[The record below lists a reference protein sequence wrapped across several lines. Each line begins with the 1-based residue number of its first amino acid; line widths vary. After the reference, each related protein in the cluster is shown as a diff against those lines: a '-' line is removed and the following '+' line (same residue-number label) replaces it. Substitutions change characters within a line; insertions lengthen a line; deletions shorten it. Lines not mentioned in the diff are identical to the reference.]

1 MTSHAPGIDA
11 QWAAIF
17 GPLELLVRLV
27 DGALHGHL
35 LKLLAPNVLQ
45 RDGEGHW
52 LFCEPKTKHN
62 VVKVME
68 YHASSSLGSE
78 QITFT

>member
-35 LKLLAPNVLQ
+35 LKLFAPNVLQ
-45 RDGEGHW
+45 RDSEGHR
-52 LFCEPKTKHN
+52 LFCEPQNKPQCHQGQAKSHTQH
-62 VVKVME
+62 V
-68 YHASSSLGSE
+68 
-78 QITFT
+78 